1 MRQTTTRRLV
11 VLVFVA
17 VGVMPAAGG
26 RLHARAATAEGQP
39 PAPQAPVPVI
49 VAQGTG
55 EVRAVPDVAYVALGV
70 DQQAKTPKEAQAATA
85 KIMTAIQQRLLESGV
100 TKEAIRTTAL
110 DVQAQF
116 DWVNGRQ
123 VPRGYLSRHHVEV
136 RVDDVS
142 RAGDVLD
149 LAVGAG
155 GTSVQGVRFDLKA
168 RTALEREALT
178 KAVAD
183 GRARADAM
191 AAGAG
196 TSVVGVIRVEEGA
209 RYGGPEPVMMRMA
222 AQADAAAPAPPVA
235 PGETVIRATVTVT
248 ARVK

>member
-17 VGVMPAAGG
+17 GG
-26 RLHARAATAEGQP
+26 LLGHARAVEASGAAAQAQP
-39 PAPQAPVPVI
+39 QDPALVPTI

-55 EVRAVPDVAYVALGV
+55 EVRAVPDVAFIAVGV
-70 DQQAKTPKEAQAATA
+70 EQNAKTPKEAQAATA
-85 KIMTAIQQRLLESGV
+85 KAMTAVQQRLIASGV
-100 TKEAIRTTAL
+100 PKDAVRTTAL

-142 RAGDVLD
+142 RAGEVLD
-149 LAVGAG
+149 LVVGAG

-168 RTALEREALT
+168 RVMLEREALT

-183 GRARADAM
+183 ARARVDAM

-196 TSVVGVIRVEEGA
+196 ATVTGILRIEEGA
-209 RYGGPEPVMMRMA
+209 RFGGGPEPMMMRMA
-222 AQADAAAPAPPVA
+222 AADAAPAPPVA